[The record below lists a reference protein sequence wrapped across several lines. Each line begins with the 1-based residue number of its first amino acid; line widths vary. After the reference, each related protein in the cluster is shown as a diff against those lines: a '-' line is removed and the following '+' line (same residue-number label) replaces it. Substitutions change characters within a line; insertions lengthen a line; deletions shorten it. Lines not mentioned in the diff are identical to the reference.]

1 MITLSRRLRDVD
13 ELVDDT
19 LSNYRDTGMVFDD
32 EYEFFTYVCEDVIH
46 KMYYRHFSHLDDSK
60 EGWGLLYNLLEEYIR
75 DEHGRK
81 IDKFFDQKL
90 RDEST

>member
-32 EYEFFTYVCEDVIH
+32 YFF
-46 KMYYRHFSHLDDSK
+46 
-60 EGWGLLYNLLEEYIR
+60 IR
-75 DEHGRK
+75 K
-81 IDKFFDQKL
+81 
-90 RDEST
+90 